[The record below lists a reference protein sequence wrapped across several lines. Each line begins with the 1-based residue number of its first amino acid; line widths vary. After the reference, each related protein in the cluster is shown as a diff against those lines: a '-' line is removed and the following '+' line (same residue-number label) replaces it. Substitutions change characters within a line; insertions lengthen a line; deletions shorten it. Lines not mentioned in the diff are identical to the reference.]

1 MSDGFVRTGLV
12 DVDKKIDAEKLSV
25 GGAEVFRLRTAPGPA
40 AIRLDESTP
49 GVLYVGEASPGSSTS
64 NPVWRIRKVL
74 TVGTEIS
81 ILFPN
86 GSSDFAFSWDDRGAL
101 SYQ

>member
-25 GGAEVFRLRTAPGPA
+25 GGVEVFWLRAAPGPTA
-40 AIRLDESTP
+40 VRLDESTP
-49 GVLYVGEASPGSSTS
+49 GVLYVGEAAPGSSPS
-64 NPVWRIRKVL
+64 SPVWRIRKVL
-74 TVGTEIS
+74 TVGGEIS

-86 GSSDFAFSWDDRGAL
+86 GNPDFVFSWDARGAL